1 MAQESTRSG
10 CGGERR
16 EIQMTYQLKNILI
29 GLLPLDEGCSSNT
42 AAVLFGVGLA
52 HRFGADVT
60 FQTFVPRASAPYSA
74 LGGFAA
80 GLSNRENK
88 RRRELVGAV
97 GTTARA
103 AAGEAG
109 LTFVV
114 DEPDLD
120 LDELTER
127 FNQHTRLNDITVLD
141 AGDDL
146 LGNNRQAI
154 EEALFNSGRPVIVV
168 PKSAGNPHPQ
178 RIAIAWDG
186 SARCARAVGDALPL
200 LLGAHQVTIVVIDG
214 EKNLGRTAT
223 ASGPMNYLERHGVRS
238 DHVMLKTRD
247 GDVAEAL
254 RDYVRGS
261 DTGLIVM
268 GAYVHSRFRQVV
280 LGGVTHSLLEDSP
293 VPLLLAY

>member
-1 MAQESTRSG
+1 
-10 CGGERR
+10 
-16 EIQMTYQLKNILI
+16 MTYQLKQILI
-29 GLLPLDEGCSSNT
+29 GLLPLDESCSANT
-42 AAVLFGVGLA
+42 AAVLVGVGLA
-52 HRFGADVT
+52 RRFKADVT

-97 GTTARA
+97 GTAARA

-120 LDELTER
+120 LEDLTER
-127 FNQHTRLNDITVLD
+127 FNQHTRLHDITVLD

-146 LGNNRQAI
+146 LGNNRHAI

-168 PKSAGNPHPQ
+168 PKSGGNPEPQ

-186 SARCARAVGDALPL
+186 SARSARAVGDALPL
-200 LLGAHQVTIVVIDG
+200 LRNAGRVTIIMVG
-214 EKNLGRTAT
+214 AEKDLSRI
-223 ASGPMNYLERHGVRS
+223 ASANGPTTYLERHGVKSER
-238 DHVMLKTRD
+238 VTLEAVR

-254 RDYVRGS
+254 REYVRGS
-261 DTGLIVM
+261 DAELIVM
-268 GAYVHSRFRQVV
+268 GAYVHSRFRQAV